1 MGPSAA
7 APAPGTV
14 YLVGAGPGDP
24 GLLTCRGREL
34 LLSCDCIVHDYLVNP
49 VILALAPATVARHD
63 VGKRGG
69 AASVTQ
75 ESINAQLVALAARH
89 RRIVRLKGGDPFLF
103 GRGGEE
109 AAALADAGIPF
120 EVVPGVT
127 SGTGVPAY
135 AGIPIT
141 HRAASSAVAFVT
153 GHRQAGE
160 EGELDWASFA
170 RIETLVLYMGMH
182 RLAAN
187 CAALIAHGRDAQT
200 PACSIQWGSYPQQ
213 RVVEGTLATLPDLVR
228 AAGLGAPAITV
239 IGEVVA
245 YRKRIRWFDNPQLRP
260 LFGKRILVTRAR
272 DQASELASGLR
283 LLGAD
288 AIEVP
293 LTRFLPAADPKPL
306 AIAIAGIARYAWI
319 AFTSANGVHFFWQ
332 ALHAQGKDARALA
345 GCRLAAIGVATGAA
359 LQEHGLAADLLPDR
373 ADSTSLIQSLC
384 LTGAPTSI
392 LLPQADNARPTLA
405 SDLQTARWQVTAVVA
420 YRAEAVAAS
429 LDALERLDA
438 VTFASSGTVDRF
450 VAATTA
456 AGRAQLIKAGC
467 AFYAIGPQTAAT
479 ISGHGLPLS
488 ATAAVATVDGLV
500 QCVAAD
506 LPTRAQT

>member
-1 MGPSAA
+1 MADAA
-7 APAPGTV
+7 AATVPGTV

-34 LLSCDCIVHDYLVNP
+34 LLGCDCIVHDYLVNP
-49 VILALAPATVARHD
+49 VILSLAPAAVQRHD

-69 AASVTQ
+69 ATSVTQ
-75 ESINAQLVALAARH
+75 DSINAQLVALAARH
-89 RRIVRLKGGDPFLF
+89 RHIVRLKGGDPFLF

-160 EGELDWASFA
+160 EGELDWSSFA

-182 RLAAN
+182 RLRDN
-187 CAALIAHGRDAQT
+187 CAALIAHGRSAQT
-200 PACSIQWGSYPQQ
+200 LACAIQWGSYPNQ

-228 AAGLGAPAITV
+228 EAGLGAPAITV
-239 IGEVVA
+239 IGDVVA

-272 DQASELASGLR
+272 DQASQLAGGLR

-293 LTRFLPAADPKPL
+293 LTRFIAAADPKPL
-306 AIAIAGIARYAWI
+306 QIAIDGIGRYAWI

-332 ALHAQGKDARALA
+332 ALHSQARDARALA
-345 GCRLAAIGVATGAA
+345 GCRIAAIGVATAEA
-359 LQEHGLAADLLPDR
+359 LQEHGLKADLLPDR
-373 ADSTSLIQSLC
+373 ADAVSLTQSLC
-384 LTGAPTSI
+384 LTSAPTSI
-392 LLPQADNARPTLA
+392 LLPHADNSRPTLA
-405 SDLQTARWQVTAVVA
+405 RDLQAARWQVTSVVA
-420 YRAEAVAAS
+420 YRAEAVAAR
-429 LDALERLDA
+429 LDELVRLDA

-450 VAATTA
+450 VSATSA
-456 AGRAQLIKAGC
+456 SARAQLVAQGC

-479 ISGHGLPLS
+479 ISAHGLPLA
-488 ATAAVATVDGLV
+488 ATAGVATVEGLIA
-500 QCVAAD
+500 CVAAD
-506 LPTRAQT
+506 LPSRTRT